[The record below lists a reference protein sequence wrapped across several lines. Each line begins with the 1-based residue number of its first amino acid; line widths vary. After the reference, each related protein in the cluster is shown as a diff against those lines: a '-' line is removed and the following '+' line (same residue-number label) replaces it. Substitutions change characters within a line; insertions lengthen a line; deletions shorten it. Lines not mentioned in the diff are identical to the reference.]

1 MIKHKIKDISNF
13 LTGFIIVTLIA
24 IVSYFGVFKL
34 DLTEDNRFT
43 LHGSTVSLMEE
54 LEDVVE
60 FKVYLDGEYLPADLT
75 RVRNTVLETMEE
87 LADVSDDYVEFEFIN
102 VYGDIEEEKA
112 RQKELFRLQ
121 KKGITLLPIPHRQEN
136 GELTRLYVPLG
147 AEAFYNGRSIT
158 VPFIRQAKGD
168 KTTTYE
174 KAIEELE
181 FELTN
186 AIRKLQQDTM
196 KTVAFLQG
204 HGELGKFDLE
214 DLSTGLYEYYQTGP
228 AFLKDKEGNEVL
240 DALKGIDLLIIAKP
254 SETFTQKEQYIIDQ
268 FVMDGGKI
276 LWMLEGVL
284 GAELDSMQTRGLIF
298 AAPSETGLDP
308 LLYKYGIKLNKHI
321 LEDLQCSKIPI
332 QTTANGDGGKFQLF
346 SWVYNPVLTS
356 NNNHIINQN
365 LDPIKLEFT
374 STLDTIPS
382 NGINFTSLYSSSGN
396 NRIKKLPSRISFRET
411 ANEKILPENF
421 KEGVMPIAML
431 VEGKFNSYF
440 TNRITP
446 TFASN
451 KAIGFQ
457 KESKTTSMIVIADGD
472 IGKNW
477 FTPRQEMIP
486 LGTDQYTN
494 VFYDNKKFL
503 INCANYLLGDEEL
516 ISVRSKNIKM
526 RMLDPKLVDENRSF
540 MKLLNIIGPIALII
554 LISAGFIF
562 YRRMKFAK

>member
-13 LTGFIIVTLIA
+13 LTGFIIVTLVA

-43 LHGSTVSLMEE
+43 LHDSTVSLMEE

-102 VYGDIEEEKA
+102 VYSDIEEDKA

-228 AFLKDKEGNEVL
+228 AFLKDKDGNEVL

-276 LWMLEGVL
+276 LWMLEGAQ
-284 GAELDSMQTRGLIF
+284 GAELDSMQTQGLIF

-365 LDPIKLEFT
+365 LDPIKLEFS

-382 NGINFTSLYSSSGN
+382 EGINFTSLYSSSGN

-421 KEGVMPIAML
+421 KEGVMPIAIL

-446 TFASN
+446 TFSSN
-451 KAIGFQ
+451 KAVGFH
-457 KESKTTSMIVIADGD
+457 KESKKTSMIVIADGD

-503 INCANYLLGDEEL
+503 INCANYLLGDEQL

-540 MKLLNIIGPIALII
+540 MKMLNIIGPIALII

>member
-43 LHGSTVSLMEE
+43 LHDSTINLMEE

-102 VYGDIEEEKA
+102 IYSDIEEEKA

-158 VPFIRQAKGD
+158 VPFIRKAKGD

-240 DALKGIDLLIIAKP
+240 DALNGIDLLIIAKP

-276 LWMLEGVL
+276 LWMLEGAQ
-284 GAELDSMQTRGLIF
+284 GAELDSMQTQGLIF

-440 TNRITP
+440 TNRIAP

-451 KAIGFQ
+451 KAVGFQ
-457 KESKTTSMIVIADGD
+457 KESKSTSMIVIADGD

-503 INCANYLLGDEEL
+503 INCANYLLGDKEL

-554 LISAGFIF
+554 LISTGFIF

>member
-24 IVSYFGVFKL
+24 ILSYFGVFKL

-43 LHGSTVSLMEE
+43 LHESTVNLMEE

-102 VYGDIEEEKA
+102 IYSDIEEEKA

-158 VPFIRQAKGD
+158 VPFIRQAKGN

-228 AFLKDKEGNEVL
+228 AFLKDKDGNEVI

-276 LWMLEGVL
+276 LWMLEGAQ
-284 GAELDSMQTRGLIF
+284 GAELDSMQTQGLIF

-346 SWVYNPVLTS
+346 SWVYNPVLSS

-382 NGINFTSLYSSSGN
+382 TGINFTSLYSSSGN

-421 KEGVMPIAML
+421 KEGIMPIAML

-503 INCANYLLGDEEL
+503 INCANYLLGDKEL

>member
-13 LTGFIIVTLIA
+13 LTGFILITLVA
-24 IVSYFGVFKL
+24 IISYFGVFKI

-43 LHGSTVSLMEE
+43 LHPTTVDLMEE

-60 FKVYLDGEYLPADLT
+60 IKVYLDGEHLPADLT

-87 LADVSDDYVEFEFIN
+87 LADVSDDYLEFEFIN
-102 VYGDIEEEKA
+102 VYEDIDEEKA

-181 FELTN
+181 FEITN
-186 AIRKLQQDTM
+186 AIRKLQQDSM

-214 DLSTGLYEYYQTGP
+214 DLSTNLYEYYQTGP
-228 AFLKDKEGNEVL
+228 AFLKDKDGNEII
-240 DALKGIDLLIIAKP
+240 DALAGIDLLIVAKP
-254 SETFTQKEQYIIDQ
+254 SKTFTQKEQYILDQ
-268 FVMDGGKI
+268 FVMNGGKI
-276 LWMLEGVL
+276 LWMLEGAQ
-284 GAELDSMQTRGLIF
+284 GAELDSMQTQGLIF
-298 AAPSETGLDP
+298 AGPAETGLDP
-308 LLYKYGIKLNKHI
+308 LLYKYGVKLNKHI

-346 SWVYNPVLTS
+346 NWIYNPVLTS
-356 NNNHIINQN
+356 NNNHIINKN

-374 STLDTIPS
+374 STLDSIPS
-382 NGINFTSLYSSSGN
+382 PGLSFTNLFSSSGN

-411 ANEKILPENF
+411 ANERILPENF
-421 KEGVMPIAML
+421 KEGVFPIALL
-431 VEGKFNSYF
+431 VEGNFNSYF
-440 TNRITP
+440 TNRIAP
-446 TFASN
+446 TFTNN
-451 KAIGFQ
+451 KSVNFQ
-457 KESKTTSMIVIADGD
+457 KESKSNSMIVIADGD

-477 FTPRQEMIP
+477 FTPRNEMIP
-486 LGTDQYTN
+486 LGTDQYTK

-503 INCANYLLGDEEL
+503 INCANYLLGDKDL
-516 ISVRSKNIKM
+516 ISVRSKKIKM
-526 RMLDPKLVDENRSF
+526 RMLDAKLVEENRSF
-540 MKLLNIIGPIALII
+540 MKLLNIVGPIVLIL
-554 LISAGFIF
+554 LISIGFIF

>member
-13 LTGFIIVTLIA
+13 LTGFIVVTLIA
-24 IVSYFGVFKL
+24 IVSYFAVFKI
-34 DLTEDNRFT
+34 DLTADKRFT
-43 LHGSTVSLMEE
+43 LHESTIDLMEN

-60 FKVYLDGEYLPADLT
+60 FKVYLDGDYLPADLT
-75 RVRNTVLETMEE
+75 RVRNTILETMEE
-87 LADVSDDYVEFEFIN
+87 LADVSDDFVEFEFIN
-102 VYGDIEEEKA
+102 IYSDIEEEKDQ
-112 RQKELFRLQ
+112 QKELLRLQ

-181 FELTN
+181 FEITN
-186 AIRKLQQDTM
+186 SIRKLQQNAM

-214 DLSTGLYEYYQTGP
+214 DLSTGLFEYYQTGP
-228 AFLKDKEGNEVL
+228 AFLKDKNGNEVL
-240 DALKGIDLLIIAKP
+240 NALEGIDLLIVAKP
-254 SETFTQKEQYIIDQ
+254 AQLFTQKEQYILDQ
-268 FVMDGGKI
+268 YVMAGGKI
-276 LWMLEGVL
+276 LWMLEGAQ
-284 GAELDSMQTRGLIF
+284 GAELDSMQAQGLIF
-298 AAPSETGLDP
+298 AAPSETNLDP

-346 SWVYNPVLTS
+346 SWIYNPVLTS

-365 LDPIKLEFT
+365 LDPIKLEFA
-374 STLDTIPS
+374 STLDTLPS
-382 NGINFTSLYSSSGN
+382 QTVRFKRLYSSSGN

-411 ANEKILPENF
+411 ANEKITPQNF
-421 KEGVMPIAML
+421 KEGVKTIAML
-431 VEGKFNSYF
+431 AEGKFNSYF
-440 TNRITP
+440 TNRIAP
-446 TFASN
+446 SFSSN
-451 KAIGFQ
+451 KASGFL
-457 KESKTTSMIVIADGD
+457 KESKKTSMIIIADGD

-477 FTPRQEMIP
+477 FTPRNEMIP

-503 INCANYLLGDEEL
+503 INCVNYLLGDEEL

-526 RMLDPKLVDENRSF
+526 RMLDPKLVEENRSF
-540 MKLLNIIGPIALII
+540 MKLLNIAGPII
-554 LISAGFIF
+554 LILLISIVFIF
-562 YRRMKFAK
+562 YRKMKFSK